1 MRIFFSLVLSFF
13 LLSGVSQ
20 SNETIRFID
29 INYIVNNSSAGKS
42 LNKIIENKNK
52 TIDNEIKD
60 IAKKLEDKKKK
71 IVSQK
76 NILKKEEFDK
86 LVINYDKELK
96 SFNNLRKKKKKDF
109 DKFRIE
115 SSKKILDLL
124 NPIIKNFLKNE
135 SIKILLQKEKI
146 IFADDELDITKEI
159 LEIFNIP
166 CNLNSYIKKTS
177 DSEFKKNI
185 FQNIFLD
192 KKRIG
197 SNPRYVKLTNIGKSN
212 ISEMRNYNRIY
223 KTIDSVIFG
232 KKINA

>member
-29 INYIVNNSSAGKS
+29 INYIVNNSNAGKS

-52 TIDNEIKD
+52 TIDNEIKG

-96 SFNNLRKKKKKDF
+96 SFNNLKKKKKNDF

-124 NPIIKNFLKNE
+124 NPIITNFLKNE

-159 LEIFNIP
+159 LELFN
-166 CNLNSYIKKTS
+166 NKY
-177 DSEFKKNI
+177 
-185 FQNIFLD
+185 
-192 KKRIG
+192 
-197 SNPRYVKLTNIGKSN
+197 
-212 ISEMRNYNRIY
+212 
-223 KTIDSVIFG
+223 
-232 KKINA
+232 KKIKFE

>member
-13 LLSGVSQ
+13 LLPGVSQ

-124 NPIIKNFLKNE
+124 NPIITNFLKNE

-159 LEIFNIP
+159 LELFN
-166 CNLNSYIKKTS
+166 NKY
-177 DSEFKKNI
+177 
-185 FQNIFLD
+185 
-192 KKRIG
+192 
-197 SNPRYVKLTNIGKSN
+197 
-212 ISEMRNYNRIY
+212 
-223 KTIDSVIFG
+223 
-232 KKINA
+232 KKIKFE

>member
-1 MRIFFSLVLSFF
+1 MRIFFSLVLFFF

-29 INYIVNNSSAGKS
+29 INYIVNNSNAGKS

-52 TIDNEIKD
+52 TIDNEIKG

-96 SFNNLRKKKKKDF
+96 SFNNLRKKKKNDF

-124 NPIIKNFLKNE
+124 NPIITNFLKNE

-159 LEIFNIP
+159 LELFN
-166 CNLNSYIKKTS
+166 NKY
-177 DSEFKKNI
+177 
-185 FQNIFLD
+185 
-192 KKRIG
+192 
-197 SNPRYVKLTNIGKSN
+197 
-212 ISEMRNYNRIY
+212 
-223 KTIDSVIFG
+223 
-232 KKINA
+232 KKIKFE